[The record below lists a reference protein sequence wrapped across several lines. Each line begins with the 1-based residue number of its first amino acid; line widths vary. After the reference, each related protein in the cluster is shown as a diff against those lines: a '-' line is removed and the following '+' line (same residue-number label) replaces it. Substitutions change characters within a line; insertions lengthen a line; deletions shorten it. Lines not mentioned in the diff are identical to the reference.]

1 MVFYNYMV
9 WNPSK
14 CHFMKL
20 GFQDQ
25 NFDLHYENIVIEN
38 SSEEKLFGITR
49 EDKLNFECYIINI
62 CTVSNQKLS
71 PICKVT

>member
-1 MVFYNYMV
+1 
-9 WNPSK
+9 
-14 CHFMKL
+14 MKL

-25 NFDLHYENIVIEN
+25 NFDFHYENIVIEN
-38 SSEEKLFGITR
+38 SSEEKLFGITK

>member
-1 MVFYNYMV
+1 
-9 WNPSK
+9 
-14 CHFMKL
+14 MKL

-25 NFDLHYENIVIEN
+25 NFDFHYENIVIEN

-62 CTVSNQKLS
+62 CTVFCYIDSDKRKLLVNALVES
-71 PICKVT
+71 

>member
-25 NFDLHYENIVIEN
+25 NFDFHYENIVIEN

-62 CTVSNQKLS
+62 FTVSNQNLS

>member
-1 MVFYNYMV
+1 
-9 WNPSK
+9 
-14 CHFMKL
+14 MKL

-25 NFDLHYENIVIEN
+25 NFDFHYEDVVIEN
-38 SSEEKLFGITR
+38 SSEEKLFGIAR

-62 CTVSNQKLS
+62 FTGSNQNLS